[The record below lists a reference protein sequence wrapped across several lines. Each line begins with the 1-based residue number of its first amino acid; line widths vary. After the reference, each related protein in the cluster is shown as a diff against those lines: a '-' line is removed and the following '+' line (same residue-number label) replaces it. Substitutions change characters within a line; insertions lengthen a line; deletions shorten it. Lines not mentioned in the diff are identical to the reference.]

1 MAIRYALTVVYGV
14 SVARSMTTLIIV
26 DMFRVVE
33 LIARYA
39 LITIPSGVRGA
50 RILTRTTTL
59 VMRWQ
64 ILVSIGART
73 VAKMVRLGAIVV
85 NSITEMSVSVR
96 VVVG

>member
-64 ILVSIGART
+64 ILGTTGVKV
-73 VAKMVRLGAIVV
+73 VAKIVLTGV
-85 NSITEMSVSVR
+85 IIATSITEMSVGTVI
-96 VVVG
+96 VAG